1 MLTRNL
7 PAHTNCNPTACALTT
22 LTGRLETY
30 LRIRIATL
38 SAHFGI
44 AHIYLSSKLTCA
56 YELQLLISHRYLQ
69 SKKLETYLRIRIATS
84 FGSIS
89 FSTISLETY
98 LRIRI
103 ATSAGYLCSIGT
115 LANSKLTCAY
125 ELQPSQSE
133 C

>member
-1 MLTRNL
+1 MRFISRNLPAHTNCNYSHDNLSERTTLETYLRIRIATEICVIFNSVIGLETYLRIRIETRKIAVQEGAVLTRNL

-56 YELQLLISHRYLQ
+56 YELQRCQ
-69 SKKLETYLRIRIATS
+69 RV
-84 FGSIS
+84 
-89 FSTISLETY
+89 
-98 LRIRI
+98 
-103 ATSAGYLCSIGT
+103 
-115 LANSKLTCAY
+115 
-125 ELQPSQSE
+125 
-133 C
+133 